1 MEEQFSTGEAA
12 LVRAG
17 ALKDPLRAPGLA
29 YSQRLASALRE
40 AEELDKRSAVLANL
54 RGIAF
59 IAAAV
64 LGVLTFFGKLS
75 EPVWYAVVACV
86 AIYVAL
92 VVLHDRVLRREQ
104 RARLRARLNERGI
117 ARLTGEWHQFRERG
131 DQFRQVD
138 HLYTE
143 DLDIFG
149 QGSLFQLVNETAT
162 RLGESVLAQW
172 LASAASA
179 DVAQQRQGATVEL
192 AALIDFRQELLV
204 ECLVVTKE
212 KADPRLLI
220 SWAEGGPYLRNIA
233 WARLAAWLIPG
244 TTVAL
249 IAMGQWGL
257 IPRFAWLIGIVLSL
271 ITIRLVRSPLD
282 DFYRRIAVGEMGFV
296 RFEGAFEKI
305 ETQRF
310 HHPLLKQLST
320 DLSGERVSTH
330 LRRFSYLFSFAE
342 LRQSRQLHAL
352 INVLT
357 LWDIHWLFQLEEWR
371 LDVGARVRRWF
382 DSLAELEALCSL
394 SAFAHDRPHFAF
406 PAFAANGPLFIAK
419 QLGHPLLN
427 NPVRNDVDI
436 PGPRSVLIIT
446 GSNMSGK
453 STLLRAM
460 GANAVLALAGAPVC
474 AETLQISEL
483 QVLTSMQVRDSLE
496 LGVSHFYAEVK
507 RIKAVLD
514 AAAAVNGQVLFL
526 LDEILWG
533 TNTRER
539 QIASREVIR
548 LLMKTGAS
556 GAVSTHDLSLGS
568 LGQEL
573 DANVKN
579 YHFKDRLV
587 DGEMTFDYRL
597 RDGVLDTTNA
607 LRLMRQV
614 GIPIGEEQR

>member
-1 MEEQFSTGEAA
+1 MEEQISTGEAA
-12 LVRAG
+12 LQRAG
-17 ALKDPLRAPGLA
+17 ELKEPLRSPGLDYA
-29 YSQRLASALRE
+29 ARLASALRE

-59 IAAAV
+59 TAAAV
-64 LGVLTFFGKLS
+64 LGVLTFFGKLP
-75 EPVWYAVVACV
+75 EPVWYAVAGCV

-92 VVLHDRVLRREQ
+92 VVSHDRVLRREQ
-104 RARLRARLNERGI
+104 RARLRARLNERGV

-131 DQFRQVD
+131 DQFRRVD

-162 RLGESVLAQW
+162 RLGESVLAHW
-172 LASAASA
+172 LESDASAG
-179 DVAQQRQGATVEL
+179 VAQQRQGAIAEL

-204 ECLVVTKE
+204 ECQLVTKE
-212 KADPRLLI
+212 KADPRLFI
-220 SWAEGGPYLRNIA
+220 RWAEGGPYLREIA
-233 WARLAAWLIPG
+233 WARLPAWLIPA

-249 IAMGQWGL
+249 IAMGQWGF
-257 IPRFAWLIGIVLSL
+257 IPRYAWLLGIVASL
-271 ITIRLVRSPLD
+271 ITLRLVKSQLD
-282 DFYRRIAVGEMGFV
+282 DFYARISVGEMGFV
-296 RFEGAFEKI
+296 RFERAFEKI
-305 ETQRF
+305 ETERF
-310 HHPLLKQLST
+310 RHPLLQRLST

-371 LDVGARVRRWF
+371 MDVGARVRGWF

-394 SAFAHDRPHFAF
+394 GAFAHDRPHFAF
-406 PAFAANGPLFIAK
+406 PTFVEHSPLFIAK

-436 PGPRSVLIIT
+436 PSPRSVLIIT

-453 STLLRAM
+453 STLLRAI
-460 GANAVLALAGAPVC
+460 GTNAVLALAGAPAC
-474 AETLQISEL
+474 AESLQTSEL
-483 QVLTSMQVRDSLE
+483 HVLTSMQVRDSLE

-514 AAAAVNGQVLFL
+514 AAAAASGHALFL

-539 QIASREVIR
+539 QIASREVLH
-548 LLMKTGAS
+548 LLLKTGAS
-556 GAVSTHDLSLGS
+556 GAVSTHDLSLAS